1 MKYLSILVFIWHY
14 IKAILGK
21 LTGYI
26 VTPLVFPHRDWI
38 RNYTWNY
45 ILVNKLP
52 LKRSTVKSEDEE
64 KYYTKN
70 GYILKRKTSKFI
82 GKLVMFF
89 WRYLDDDSSLT
100 SCSSMF
106 VKPENVKGLVHI
118 GSYFD
123 LGDKARENKISIWT
137 NWQNFKDFYYW
148 MVIRNGYYNYNYY
161 DEDSITNRC
170 GTFDLPEDKR
180 IHKNGPNKEE
190 FSIHHFFQDSN
201 GKWFFRTAMCKH
213 YKGFAYGY
221 EIGWYRTWDGGVNAK
236 IRLEFKK
243 PLEKVVTKG

>member
-1 MKYLSILVFIWHY
+1 MKYISILVFIWHY
-14 IKAILGK
+14 VKAILGK

-38 RNYTWNY
+38 RNYVWNY

-70 GYILKRKTSKFI
+70 GYILKRKTNKFI

-161 DEDSITNRC
+161 DEDNITNSC

-190 FSIHHFFQDSN
+190 FSIHYFFQDSN

>member
-38 RNYTWNY
+38 RNYVWNY

-52 LKRSTVKSEDEE
+52 LKRSTVKSEDNE
-64 KYYTKN
+64 KYYTKS
-70 GYILKRKTSKFI
+70 GYILKRKTNKFI

-148 MVIRNGYYNYNYY
+148 MVIRNGFYNYNYY
-161 DEDSITNRC
+161 DEDSITNAC
-170 GTFDLPEDKR
+170 GTFDLPVDKR
-180 IHKNGPNKEE
+180 MHKNGPNKEE
-190 FSIHHFFQDSN
+190 FSIHYFFQDSN

>member
-1 MKYLSILVFIWHY
+1 MKYLNILVFIWHY

-21 LTGYI
+21 LTGYA

-38 RNYTWNY
+38 RSYTWNY

-52 LKRSTVKSEDEE
+52 LKRSTVHSEDNE
-64 KYYTKN
+64 KYYTKS
-70 GYILKRKTSKFI
+70 GYILKRKTNKVVGTI
-82 GKLVMFF
+82 TMLF

-100 SCSSMF
+100 SCSRMF

-161 DEDSITNRC
+161 DEDSITNSC
-170 GTFDLPEDKR
+170 GTFDLPDDKR
-180 IHKNGPNKEE
+180 IHKKGPNKEE

-221 EIGWYRTWDGGVNAK
+221 EIGWYRTSPSGVNAK
-236 IRLEFKK
+236 IRLDINK
-243 PLEKVVTKG
+243 PLEKVGA